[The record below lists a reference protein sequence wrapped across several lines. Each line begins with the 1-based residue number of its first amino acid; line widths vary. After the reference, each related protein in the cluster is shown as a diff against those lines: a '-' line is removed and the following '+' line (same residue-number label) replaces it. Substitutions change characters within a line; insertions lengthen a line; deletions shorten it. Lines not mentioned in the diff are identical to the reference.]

1 MSAGIII
8 VERSNT
14 LSHLV
19 QRTLGAS
26 GVSPQ
31 AVLSQY
37 GDAAAHID
45 SHEVAAIILGS
56 PQRNSS
62 EFEALLSF
70 LKIGAGKN
78 IPVLLMANEK
88 TPQLAQWLGDRR
100 LAQTLL
106 WANFGRIPS
115 ALKAL
120 LPLTE
125 VAPSD
130 SVPALDIMQSAAKTA
145 TKPPSA
151 TFEPNKTHLIP
162 RPAAAL
168 PNAKPLNLLF
178 IDDSQSVRFAYK
190 QMLLGQGFEVDV
202 AASIAE
208 GLAKANTGLFDLI
221 IVDYFLPD
229 GTGDQLVTQLKAN
242 PSTANIPIALITG
255 TYKDAIIKKCLDAG
269 AVECMFKNE
278 VLDLSLARIKALGR
292 SIDVQKRIETE
303 RLRLDGVLNSVGDG
317 VYGVDDDGVV
327 SFANP
332 AALKLLGF
340 VGADELV
347 GKRAHLMFH
356 FASEDGASLSE
367 LSSPI
372 SKAYASGGKLSG
384 FETVFWTRAGEPLP
398 VECSV
403 VPLAIQ
409 NKRQGSVVVFHNI
422 SERKSADRLRWEL
435 NHDALTG
442 LANRR
447 QLSQA
452 LAQEIDM
459 RRERGG
465 YSAVLHVD
473 IDRYAICQEHLGES
487 VAQRLLV
494 DVGQRLKERLRDGDV
509 VARLEDDH
517 FAMLLTGV
525 QLENLFTIADGFRE
539 LVHQVNYARAGVEVM
554 LTGTV
559 GVAIVSKDTPSAE
572 YALEH
577 ARVACTLGKRR
588 GCDQTQ
594 IYVSDADARIA
605 RELDA
610 GWSIRIRDALH
621 EQRFVLLAQPIMGMG
636 GINGEADL
644 RAIQGFRINP
654 NDTGQQIYE
663 LLIRMVNRDG
673 QWVSPSVFVPLA
685 ERVGLMNKID
695 LWVLTQAVK
704 TLSALPRSIDRLCF
718 TVNLSNVT
726 LQDPESIKAMEE
738 MIRAHPG
745 VGARLIFEVTETR
758 EIGSLHSARRAIQTL
773 RKLGARFALDDFGTG
788 FSSFS
793 HLKHLPVDFVKI
805 EGSFIANLS
814 ESETDRTMVA
824 SITSLA
830 HALGLKVIAE
840 HVASGASLRWL
851 KGCGVD
857 YSQGHY
863 LGEPKAILELD
874 WAALLG

>member
-1 MSAGIII
+1 MAGLVI
-8 VERSNT
+8 VERSST

-26 GVSPQ
+26 GVAAQ
-31 AVLSQY
+31 AVITQY
-37 GDAAAHID
+37 GEAVAHVD
-45 SHEVAAIILGS
+45 SHEVAAIILGA
-56 PQRNSS
+56 PQRNNP

-78 IPVLLMANEK
+78 LPVLLMTNEK
-88 TPQLAQWLGDRR
+88 TPQLSAWIGDRR
-100 LAQTLL
+100 QTQSLL

-115 ALKAL
+115 ALKML
-120 LPLTE
+120 LPQTDT
-125 VAPSD
+125 APPD
-130 SVPALDIMQSAAKTA
+130 TGAAD
-145 TKPPSA
+145 SA
-151 TFEPNKTHLIP
+151 TADAAPAGTAEVSVKRQVIP
-162 RPAAAL
+162 RAVAVL
-168 PNAKPLNLLF
+168 PNARPLNLLF

-208 GLAKANTGLFDLI
+208 GLAKANSGTFDLV

-229 GTGDQLVTQLKAN
+229 GTGDQLVTKLKSD
-242 PSTANIPIALITG
+242 PRTANIPIALITG
-255 TYKDAIIKKCLDAG
+255 TYKDSIIKKCLDAG

-278 VLDLSLARIKALGR
+278 VLDLSLARIKALAR
-292 SIDVQKRIETE
+292 TIDVQKRIDTE
-303 RLRLDGVLNSVGDG
+303 RQRLDGVLNSVGDG
-317 VYGVDDDGVV
+317 VYGVDDDGAIT
-327 SFANP
+327 FANP
-332 AALKLLGF
+332 AAVRLLGY
-340 VGADELV
+340 VGEDELI
-347 GKRAHLMFH
+347 GKRAHMSFH
-356 FASEDGASLSE
+356 FAAEDGTSLSE
-367 LSSPI
+367 LNSPI

-384 FETVFWTRAGEPLP
+384 FETVFWTRSSEPLP

-409 NKRQGSVVVFHNI
+409 NRRQGSVVVFRNI
-422 SERKSADRLRWEL
+422 SERKSAERLRWEL

-452 LAQEIDM
+452 LATEIDM

-473 IDRYAICQEHLGES
+473 IDRFAIAEEHLGETE
-487 VAQRLLV
+487 AQRLLV
-494 DVGQRLKERLRDGDV
+494 DVGQRLKERLREGDV
-509 VARLEDDH
+509 VSRLEDDH
-517 FAMLLTGV
+517 FAMLLTGI
-525 QLENLFTIADGFRE
+525 QLENLFSIADGFRE
-539 LVHQVNYARAGVEVM
+539 LIHHVSYPRTGVEVS

-559 GVAIVSKDTPSAE
+559 GVAIISKDTPSAE

-636 GINGEADL
+636 GMTGEADL
-644 RAIQGFRINP
+644 RAVQGFRINP
-654 NDTGQQIYE
+654 LDPGEQIYE

-695 LWVLTQAVK
+695 LWVLAQAVK
-704 TLSALPRSIDRLCF
+704 SLSTHGVVGGKATRLCF

-726 LQDPESIKAMEE
+726 LQDPESIKVMED
-738 MIRAHPG
+738 MVRSHPG
-745 VGARLIFEVTETR
+745 VGERIIFEVTETR

-773 RKLGARFALDDFGTG
+773 RKLGCRFALDDFGTG

-805 EGSFIANLS
+805 EGSFIAGLS

-863 LGEPKAILELD
+863 LGEPKAILDLD
-874 WAALLG
+874 WAALTR

>member
-1 MSAGIII
+1 MSAGILI
-8 VERSNT
+8 VERSAT

-19 QRTLGAS
+19 QRTLSAS
-26 GVSPQ
+26 GVSAQ
-31 AVLSQY
+31 AVIGQY
-37 GDAAAHID
+37 GEAAAHID
-45 SHEVAAIILGS
+45 THDVAAIVLGA
-56 PQRNSS
+56 PQRTNA
-62 EFEALLSF
+62 EFEALLTF
-70 LKIGAGKN
+70 LKIGMGKK

-88 TPQLAQWLGDRR
+88 TPQLTQWLGDRR

-120 LPLTE
+120 LPFTDAIPASDDAPESVNGATE
-125 VAPSD
+125 TSKKQV
-130 SVPALDIMQSAAKTA
+130 
-145 TKPPSA
+145 
-151 TFEPNKTHLIP
+151 IP
-162 RPAAAL
+162 RPAAVL

-202 AASIAE
+202 AASISE
-208 GLAKANTGLFDLI
+208 GLAKANTGTFDLV

-229 GTGDQLVTQLKAN
+229 GTGDQLVSKLKAD
-242 PSTANIPIALITG
+242 PRTANIPIALITG

-278 VLDLSLARIKALGR
+278 VLDLSLARIKALAR
-292 SIDVQKRIETE
+292 TIDVQKRIDTE
-303 RLRLDGVLNSVGDG
+303 RQRLDGVLNSVGDG
-317 VYGVDDDGVV
+317 VYGVDDDGAVT
-327 SFANP
+327 FANP
-332 AALKLLGF
+332 AAVKLLGY
-340 VGADELV
+340 VGEDELI
-347 GKRAHLMFH
+347 GKRAHMSFH
-356 FASEDGASLSE
+356 FAAEDGTSLSE
-367 LSSPI
+367 LNSPI
-372 SKAYASGGKLSG
+372 SKAYASGGKLNG
-384 FETVFWTRAGEPLP
+384 FETVFWTRSSEALP

-409 NKRQGSVVVFHNI
+409 NKRQGSVVVFRNI
-422 SERKSADRLRWEL
+422 SDRKSAERLRWEL

-447 QLSQA
+447 QLGQS
-452 LAQEIDM
+452 LAQEIEM

-465 YSAVLHVD
+465 YSAVLYID
-473 IDRYAICQEHLGES
+473 IDRFAIAEEHLGEMAS
-487 VAQRLLV
+487 QRLLV
-494 DVGQRLKERLRDGDV
+494 DVGQRLRERLRDGDV

-517 FAMLLTGV
+517 YALMLTGV

-539 LVHQVNYARAGVEVM
+539 LIHQVNYPRSGVQVQM
-554 LTGTV
+554 TGTV
-559 GVAIVSKDTPSAE
+559 GVAIISKDTPSAE
-572 YALEH
+572 YILEH
-577 ARVACTLGKRR
+577 ARVACSLGKRR
-588 GCDQTQ
+588 GSDQTQ

-644 RAIQGFRINP
+644 RAVQGFRVNP
-654 NDTGQQIYE
+654 MDKGEQIYE

-695 LWVLTQAVK
+695 LWVLGQAVK
-704 TLSALPRSIDRLCF
+704 SLTATGSEEKSKRLCF

-726 LQDPESIKAMEE
+726 LQDPESIKVMEE
-738 MIRAHPG
+738 LVRANPG
-745 VGARLIFEVTETR
+745 VGERIIFEVTETR
-758 EIGSLHSARRAIQTL
+758 EIGSLHAARRAIQTL
-773 RKLGARFALDDFGTG
+773 RKLGCRFALDDFGTG

-805 EGSFIANLS
+805 EGSFIAGLS

-840 HVASGASLRWL
+840 HVATGASLRWL

-863 LGEPKAILELD
+863 LGEPKAVLELD
-874 WAALLG
+874 WVALLGVPG